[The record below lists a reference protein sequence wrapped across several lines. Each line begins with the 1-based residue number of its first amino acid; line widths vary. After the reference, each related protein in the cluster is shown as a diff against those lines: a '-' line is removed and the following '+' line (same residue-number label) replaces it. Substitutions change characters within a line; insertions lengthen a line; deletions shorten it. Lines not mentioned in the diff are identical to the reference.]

1 MSNARLGKMHSWML
15 TLVMTVAMTAVAA
28 TSQAETTGT
37 EQAARGGKLFSDHC
51 AKCHGAEGQG
61 TKKAPPL
68 VGKDALPLDPRP
80 SQKVRKGQFHT
91 AQDVAQFAST
101 KMPPKK
107 PGSLTSEQYYD
118 IIAFALK
125 ANGVDV
131 SNKKIDATTTAAI
144 KLH

>member
-1 MSNARLGKMHSWML
+1 MSKRRLGKMHSWML
-15 TLVMTVAMTAVAA
+15 TSVITVAMTAVAA

-37 EQAARGGKLFSDHC
+37 EQAAEGGKLFSDHC

-101 KMPPKK
+101 KMPPNK
-107 PGSLTSEQYYD
+107 PGSLTTDQYYD

-131 SNKKIDATTTAAI
+131 SNKKIDAATTAAI

>member
-1 MSNARLGKMHSWML
+1 MSNRRLGKMYSWML
-15 TLVMTVAMTAVAA
+15 TGVVTVAMTAVAA

-37 EQAARGGKLFSDHC
+37 QQAAQGGKLFADHC

-91 AQDVAQFAST
+91 AEDVAQFAST

-131 SNKKIDATTTAAI
+131 SNKKIDAATAAAI

>member
-1 MSNARLGKMHSWML
+1 MSNRRLGKMHSWIL
-15 TLVMTVAMTAVAA
+15 TSVITVAMTAVAG
-28 TSQAETTGT
+28 TSHAEETGP
-37 EQAARGGKLFSDHC
+37 EQAAQGGKLFSDHC

-101 KMPPKK
+101 KMPPNK
-107 PGSLTSEQYYD
+107 PGSLTTDQYYD

-131 SNKKIDATTTAAI
+131 SNKKIDATTAAAI